1 MKKQINEI
9 KRMQQLA
16 GILKESY
23 MNEDINDKINSIRKE
38 IGDKEE
44 KIYEQYGDDEID
56 AKFDYSK
63 EIDNILSKH
72 KDDKETLYAALV
84 DHLEKLNKEFPT
96 S

>member
-1 MKKQINEI
+1 MKQQINEI
-9 KRMQQLA
+9 RRMQQLA
-16 GILKESY
+16 GIINGSQL
-23 MNEDINDKINSIRKE
+23 NEAEDNKITAIRKK

-44 KIYEQYGDDEID
+44 KIYDQYGDDEIE

-72 KDDKETLYAALV
+72 KDDKEALYVALV
-84 DHLEKLNKEFPT
+84 NHLKNLNKEFPT